1 MKNFYVFFFNRLT
14 NLQSIFFYL
23 RNFPLLSLHSPSV
36 TMTSHVTQQEC
47 SLECRQM
54 SSSTLN
60 SLSVIGQIRT
70 RSEKNGKFPH
80 FSLSHEIAR
89 KKSEKFLVFM
99 RDWAF
104 LVVGGKAHF
113 CRKMSERAGKWK
125 KGKLEKKKRKIE
137 SSWGERT
144 KPKRKKL
151 LIKIARKIMGSCST
165 TTTLESITCNH
176 LFSLDLYDVW
186 PYAVS
191 ERERNMKIISNR
203 REEVK
208 GKRLRVHKKFHWLFV
223 GVSQFFN
230 VPISLYETKS
240 LLFFMYI

>member
-1 MKNFYVFFFNRLT
+1 MKETSNEVTKIWRKIFFAVLRSENCFPFSVYLDFSSVIRIIRLTSPEVEWKWTDKDQIKILFAIFKVAREIRFLDKRKLKNEKLLRLFFNRLT

-89 KKSEKFLVFM
+89 KKAKNF
-99 RDWAF
+99 
-104 LVVGGKAHF
+104 
-113 CRKMSERAGKWK
+113 
-125 KGKLEKKKRKIE
+125 
-137 SSWGERT
+137 
-144 KPKRKKL
+144 
-151 LIKIARKIMGSCST
+151 
-165 TTTLESITCNH
+165 
-176 LFSLDLYDVW
+176 
-186 PYAVS
+186 
-191 ERERNMKIISNR
+191 
-203 REEVK
+203 
-208 GKRLRVHKKFHWLFV
+208 
-223 GVSQFFN
+223 
-230 VPISLYETKS
+230 
-240 LLFFMYI
+240 